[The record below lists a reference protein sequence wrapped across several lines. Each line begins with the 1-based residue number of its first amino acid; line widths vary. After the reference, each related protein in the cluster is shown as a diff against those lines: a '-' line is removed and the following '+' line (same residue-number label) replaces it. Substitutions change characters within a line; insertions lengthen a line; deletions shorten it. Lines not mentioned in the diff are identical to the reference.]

1 MENEEKLMGSRIK
14 KLRKDSGM
22 SQEELAGKLGISRS
36 YFSKIENDQRGLS
49 IDIMQKICRIF
60 NISMD
65 EFFNNEEEKDTYLE
79 TETKKFHKKIDR
91 FYFLT
96 VTMFTLTVL
105 FVLLSIYFF
114 NNFNKIRVYILNG
127 ESDSFTYT
135 NGAFV
140 ESRQK
145 FILKSGAFDI
155 KNESINE
162 DDIVNVEFKIDD
174 ALIKGQNSFFTDINV
189 EDYSFDDLFTKKGYK
204 NSKFSVDITY
214 KLDDKEYTETML
226 INKDLAISNNKLI
239 YPKGETKEK

>member
-1 MENEEKLMGSRIK
+1 
-14 KLRKDSGM
+14 M

-135 NGAFV
+135 NGVFV

-145 FILKSGAFDI
+145 FILKIGTFDI

-174 ALIKGQNSFFTDINV
+174 ELIKGQNSFFTGINV

>member
-91 FYFLT
+91 FHFLT

-174 ALIKGQNSFFTDINV
+174 ELIKGQNSFFTGINV